1 MSKVLF
7 VTSECWPLVKTGGL
21 ADVSSSLPLALQNKG
36 EDVLTLLPAY
46 RGVKKHFKSLKN
58 IATINGDYFDE
69 TVELLVGSVSSTGQK
84 ICLLDAPSL
93 FDRAG
98 GPYQDSHK
106 QDWDDNAYRFALLCR
121 IACEIAM
128 GRAMPDWKPD
138 LVHCN
143 DWQTGLIPAFLSLET
158 KPPATV
164 FTIHNIAY
172 QGIYMRHIF
181 DSLQLP
187 ETWWHYEALEFH
199 GNFSFLKGG
208 IVFSNRVTTVSPTY
222 AEEIKNS
229 DKGCGLES
237 LLSFRA
243 AELSGILNGV
253 DYSSWDPLNDKYI
266 KYPYDSRTLKNKRK
280 NKLILQKE
288 MGLKNDEKCPVIGVV
303 SRFAHQKGIDL
314 VIEQIHRFSHQP
326 LQWAI
331 LGSGDE
337 VIEEALKA
345 LAEQFPDKV
354 GIKTGY
360 DEGLAHRIEAGADMF
375 LMPSRYEPCGL
386 NQMYSL
392 RYGTV
397 PVVCKTGG
405 LADTVIDA
413 DDEALATGFLIAQAN
428 VDEVEIGLKRALSA
442 YQNKALWLKL
452 RRRGM
457 AQEFSWQESAAA
469 YLRLYKEAMVAN
481 GSLDGRLASTE
492 DRVAKEGRASGRK
505 HQTPEMS

>member
-7 VTSECWPLVKTGGL
+7 VTSECWPLIKTGGL
-21 ADVSSSLPLALQNKG
+21 ADISSSLPLALQNKG

-46 RGVKKHFKSLKN
+46 RGVKKHFKPLRN
-58 IATINGDYFDE
+58 IATINSDYFDE
-69 TVELLVGSVSSTGQK
+69 TIELLVGSISSTGQN

-93 FDRAG
+93 FDREG
-98 GPYQDSHK
+98 GPYKDSHK

-121 IACEIAM
+121 VACEIAM
-128 GRAMPDWKPD
+128 GRTMPDWKPD
-138 LVHCN
+138 VVHCN
-143 DWQTGLIPAFLSLET
+143 DWQTGLIPALLSLEAN
-158 KPPATV
+158 PPASI

-181 DSLQLP
+181 DPLKLP
-187 ETWWHYEALEFH
+187 ESWWHYEALEFH

-208 IVFSNRVTTVSPTY
+208 IVFSNRVATVSPTY

-229 DKGCGLES
+229 DKGCGLDG
-237 LLSFRA
+237 LLNFRA
-243 AELSGILNGV
+243 TELSGILNGV
-253 DYSSWDPLNDKYI
+253 DYSSWDPKSDKYI
-266 KYPYDSRTLKNKRK
+266 KHPYDQRTLKNKRL
-280 NKLILQKE
+280 NKTVLQKE
-288 MGLKNDEKCPVIGVV
+288 MGLNNDGKLPVIGVV

-314 VIEQIHRFSHQP
+314 VIEQIRRFSHEP
-326 LQWAI
+326 VQWAI
-331 LGSGDE
+331 LGSGDTN
-337 VIEEALKA
+337 IEEELEA

-360 DEGLAHRIEAGADMF
+360 DEGLAHRIEAGADIF

-413 DDEALATGFLIAQAN
+413 ADGALATGFLIAQADA
-428 VDEVEIGLKRALSA
+428 DEVEIGLKRALSA

-469 YLRLYKEAMVAN
+469 YLRLYEEAMVGN
-481 GSLDGRLASTE
+481 GSLDANPASRE
-492 DRVAKEGRASGRK
+492 ERVVKEARASGRK